1 MRYPIIHQHDATD
14 CGPAVLAMIAAH
26 HHCRISIARLR
37 ELAGTDR
44 KGTTLAGLT
53 TAAERVGFDPTAVRA
68 THEALDS
75 VTLPAV
81 AHFQNHFVVLYK
93 ATRRRIII
101 GDPAKGL
108 RKLSRG
114 EFLKHWT
121 GVLLL
126 LKPGARLREFARSK
140 SSVERLCSLLLPHY
154 HLFLDA
160 LLAAVVMTI
169 LSLTSS
175 FFIQGL
181 VDFVFIQGQTPSLK
195 WLALGMLLVTLARAG
210 FQGLRSYLFAHLSLR
225 IDAETVPGYHRH
237 LLGLPLSFFSSRRA
251 GEIISRLNDAIKIR
265 IAISATT
272 LSIVVDAILIVTTAS
287 IMMLLDWP
295 LTLRALWFIPAFA
308 CGVWLLNKPM
318 KRHQHAAMEKGARLE
333 AEIVETIG
341 AIREIKTFRAGPRL
355 QMKMDARF
363 GQMQDDIF
371 QAQRWAGHATTISS
385 IMAGLSATA
394 LFWFGGSEVIAGRTT
409 IGQLMAFYSMLGTI
423 LGPIERLA
431 NANHSIQDGIIATER
446 LSDILELEPEST
458 RERESAI
465 DRPIDGRI
473 EFEDV
478 SFQYGSRLPVF
489 NSVNLRIEAGECIGI
504 VGESGSGKTTLVSLI
519 TRLFDPASGRVMID
533 GIDVRDYTFDC
544 LRREIAYVPQETVLL
559 DGNIAENI
567 RLGRPDASIASIREA
582 AEDTGVHEFVSRL
595 PDGYDTRVGE
605 RGLALS
611 AGQRQRIALARA
623 ILVNPSILVLDEP
636 ADGAVERV
644 IDRRRGVKTTIVISQ
659 RLMNVDRVVELC
671 GTP

>member
-1 MRYPIIHQHDATD
+1 
-14 CGPAVLAMIAAH
+14 
-26 HHCRISIARLR
+26 
-37 ELAGTDR
+37 
-44 KGTTLAGLT
+44 
-53 TAAERVGFDPTAVRA
+53 
-68 THEALDS
+68 
-75 VTLPAV
+75 
-81 AHFQNHFVVLYK
+81 
-93 ATRRRIII
+93 
-101 GDPAKGL
+101 
-108 RKLSRG
+108 
-114 EFLKHWT
+114 
-121 GVLLL
+121 
-126 LKPGARLREFARSK
+126 
-140 SSVERLCSLLLPHY
+140 
-154 HLFLDA
+154 
-160 LLAAVVMTI
+160 
-169 LSLTSS
+169 
-175 FFIQGL
+175 
-181 VDFVFIQGQTPSLK
+181 
-195 WLALGMLLVTLARAG
+195 
-210 FQGLRSYLFAHLSLR
+210 
-225 IDAETVPGYHRH
+225 
-237 LLGLPLSFFSSRRA
+237 
-251 GEIISRLNDAIKIR
+251 
-265 IAISATT
+265 
-272 LSIVVDAILIVTTAS
+272 
-287 IMMLLDWP
+287 
-295 LTLRALWFIPAFA
+295 
-308 CGVWLLNKPM
+308 
-318 KRHQHAAMEKGARLE
+318 
-333 AEIVETIG
+333 
-341 AIREIKTFRAGPRL
+341 
-355 QMKMDARF
+355 MDARF

-394 LFWFGGSEVIAGRTT
+394 LFWFGGNEVIASRTT